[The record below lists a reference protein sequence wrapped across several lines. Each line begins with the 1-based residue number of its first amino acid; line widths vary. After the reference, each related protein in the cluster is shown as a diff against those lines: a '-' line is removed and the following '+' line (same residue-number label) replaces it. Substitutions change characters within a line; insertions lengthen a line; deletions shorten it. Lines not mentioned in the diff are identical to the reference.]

1 LSCIYSLGVCWVSS
15 RGASVT
21 RRAVP
26 SNWLTQGDEDLYA
39 WHDLTANSRM
49 LAVRMPSAA
58 GG

>member
-1 LSCIYSLGVCWVSS
+1 MSS

-26 SNWLTQGDEDLYA
+26 SNWLTHGDEDLYA

-49 LAVRMPSAA
+49 LTVRMPSAA